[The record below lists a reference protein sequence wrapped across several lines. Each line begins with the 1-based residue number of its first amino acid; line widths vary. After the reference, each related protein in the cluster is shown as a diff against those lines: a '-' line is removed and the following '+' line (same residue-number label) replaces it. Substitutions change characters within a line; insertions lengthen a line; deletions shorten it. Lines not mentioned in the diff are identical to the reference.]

1 MWASA
6 WRTLMARQQLL
17 VLSAIGSMAL
27 FAVVT
32 IPADIRHALNFHQPL
47 SWSVS
52 VMVYAALATRQR
64 FPLATAAVATIG
76 SVVLIADGMAYPLT
90 LPALFYALYSV
101 ALGVGPRRTLAIG
114 VTVKAA
120 LLTASLIT
128 HPGIAG
134 FVILLWAALAVTTGT
149 AVRSHR
155 AYVAEVEERARR
167 AEQAKEDEANRR
179 VAEERLRIARE
190 LHDAVGHH
198 VALINVQAGALA
210 CLLDDEDLIQ
220 ARESVTHIQR
230 ASEEALEDL
239 RMTVG
244 LLREPG
250 APEPSEPAEPAP
262 GLDRL
267 EELICSFAGAGLRV
281 TREVTGLA
289 RPLPEAVELTAYRVI
304 QESLTNT
311 RKHTDC
317 DTAVLWLWYA
327 PGALR
332 LAVEDEGRAV
342 TAAGRRTL
350 EGHGIVGMRERVAAL
365 GGRLSAGPWPGEA
378 TASSPSFRCERP
390 GSRAL
395 DRDQG
400 RLAGVGRPGADPR
413 GPRRRPGPCPR
424 GPAPHDR
431 PCAGAGGCGRGGHRP
446 RRGPGRPRGT
456 RRCGPD
462 GHPDARP

>member
-6 WRTLMARQQLL
+6 WRWLMARQLL
-17 VLSAIGSMAL
+17 LLSAITSMVL

-32 IPADIRHALNFHQPL
+32 IPADIRHALSSHQPL

-52 VMVYAALATRQR
+52 VVVYAALATRRR
-64 FPLATAAVATIG
+64 FPLATVAVATIG
-76 SVVLIADGMAYPLT
+76 SVVLMADGMAYPLT

-101 ALGVGPRRTLAIG
+101 ALGASQRRTLAVG
-114 VTVKAA
+114 VTVKAT
-120 LLTASLIT
+120 LLAASLIT
-128 HPGIAG
+128 HPGITG

-149 AVRSHR
+149 AARSHR

-210 CLLDDEDLIQ
+210 CLLDDEDRSQ

-239 RMTVG
+239 RLTVG

-250 APEPSEPAEPAP
+250 ALEPMEPAEPVEPVP

-281 TREVTGLA
+281 TREVTGQV
-289 RPLPEAVELTAYRVI
+289 RSLPEAVELTAYRVI

-317 DTAVLWLWYA
+317 DTAVLRLGYA

-332 LAVEDEGRAV
+332 LAVEDEGKAV
-342 TAAGRRTL
+342 AAGRRTL

-365 GGRLSAGPWPGEA
+365 GGRLSAGPGPEGGYRVFAELPLRA
-378 TASSPSFRCERP
+378 AGIE
-390 GSRAL
+390 GS
-395 DRDQG
+395 
-400 RLAGVGRPGADPR
+400 
-413 GPRRRPGPCPR
+413 
-424 GPAPHDR
+424 
-431 PCAGAGGCGRGGHRP
+431 
-446 RRGPGRPRGT
+446 
-456 RRCGPD
+456 
-462 GHPDARP
+462 

>member
-1 MWASA
+1 MA
-6 WRTLMARQQLL
+6 WQQLL
-17 VLSAIGSMAL
+17 LLSAITSMVL

-32 IPADIRHALNFHQPL
+32 IPADIRHALSSRQPL
-47 SWSVS
+47 SWLVS
-52 VMVYAALATRQR
+52 VVVYAALVAHRR
-64 FPLATAAVATIG
+64 FPLGTVAVATIG
-76 SVVLIADGMAYPLT
+76 SVVLMADGMAYPLT

-101 ALGVGPRRTLAIG
+101 ALGARQRRTLAVG

-120 LLTASLIT
+120 LLAASLIT
-128 HPGIAG
+128 HPGITG

-155 AYVAEVEERARR
+155 AYVAEVEDRARR
-167 AEQAKEDEANRR
+167 AEQAREDEANRR

-210 CLLDDEDLIQ
+210 CLLDDEDRSQ

-239 RMTVG
+239 RLTVG

-250 APEPSEPAEPAP
+250 LEPGEPVQPGEPVEPAEPVP

-281 TREVTGLA
+281 TREVTGQA

-311 RKHTDC
+311 RKHAGC
-317 DTAVLWLWYA
+317 DTAVVRLGYA
-327 PGALR
+327 PGALS
-332 LAVEDEGRAV
+332 LAVEDKGNAV
-342 TAAGRRTL
+342 TQSSRRML

-365 GGRLSAGPWPGEA
+365 GGRLSAGPGPEGGYRVLAEL
-378 TASSPSFRCERP
+378 PL
-390 GSRAL
+390 RA
-395 DRDQG
+395 
-400 RLAGVGRPGADPR
+400 AGIENS
-413 GPRRRPGPCPR
+413 
-424 GPAPHDR
+424 
-431 PCAGAGGCGRGGHRP
+431 
-446 RRGPGRPRGT
+446 
-456 RRCGPD
+456 
-462 GHPDARP
+462 